1 MPSTVNWLWIGNV
14 SPIDATPATNV
25 TQAQLNASGMNGYS
39 VTGNNQIAAVA
50 VTGSTTNS
58 GGSQVFTA
66 PFNPVNGTVSQFS
79 FDSPTTTGTVSGLTI
94 QTTFRA
100 NITITLP
107 DGTTSNQVAT
117 IVQMSN
123 GDIFLRPNANFVA
136 YWSGIDAL
144 QSITIYQTT
153 PFANN
158 TVLNSEISFNPDIF
172 DLEITCF
179 TAGTLIETGT
189 GPRPVESLQ
198 VGDLIRTA
206 DHGLQPL
213 RWIGRRDLL
222 APALKANPQLC
233 PVAIAPGAL
242 GLNQPSQPLM
252 VSPQHRMLVRSRI
265 AARMFEAEE
274 VLVAAAHL
282 VGLPGITLAQP
293 DAVTYLH
300 LLFDQHEVIF
310 ANGAPSESL
319 YPGPI
324 ALKSMGA
331 RAVAEILELFPDLAQ
346 CDSFRLHPARPLV
359 RGRQGRHMAERHLKN
374 AVSLI
379 AA

>member
-58 GGSQVFTA
+58 GGSQVFA
-66 PFNPVNGTVSQFS
+66 VPFNPVNGTVSQFS

-144 QSITIYQTT
+144 QSITINQTT

-179 TAGTLIETGT
+179 TAGTLIETAT

-222 APALKANPQLC
+222 APALEANPQLC

-293 DAVTYLH
+293 EAVTYLH

-359 RGRQGRHMAERHLKN
+359 RGRQGRHMAERHRKN